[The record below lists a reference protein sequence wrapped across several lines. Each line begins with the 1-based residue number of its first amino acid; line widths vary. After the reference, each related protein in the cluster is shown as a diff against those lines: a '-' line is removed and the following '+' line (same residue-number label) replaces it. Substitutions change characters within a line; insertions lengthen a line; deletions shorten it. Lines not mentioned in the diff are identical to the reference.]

1 MSNTTA
7 SELLPLVDGDIL
19 VYRLGFAAQQD
30 EPLENVLHTVK
41 VVIAGITD
49 RFDAKRTEIFLTG
62 KENFRD
68 KIATLKPYKGN
79 RLDKPKPQYYSE
91 IRDYLIRVHGATV
104 VNFQEADDA
113 IGIRQM
119 EERGKSV
126 IVSIDKDLD
135 MIPGWHYKFTNGD
148 LYYVDK
154 LTAARHF
161 FKQVLTGDV
170 TDNIPGIKGMG
181 PRTAEKLLA
190 NKQDPEGWFDVV
202 VTEYKKAYK
211 DQWQSALDEMMQL
224 LWIRRKHNEVC
235 PWVSAHRRGTH
246 GSTPKESES
255 TTSPESDGESPTK
268 NSEDTSTQ

>member
-7 SELLPLVDGDIL
+7 SELLPLLDGDIL

-68 KIATLKPYKGN
+68 KIATLKAYKGN
-79 RLDKPKPQYYSE
+79 RLDKPKPQYYNE
-91 IRDYLIRVHGATV
+91 IRDYLIRVHGAVV

-190 NKQDPEGWFDVV
+190 KKQDPEGWFDVV

-211 DQWQSALDEMMQL
+211 DQWQSALNEMMQL

-235 PWVSAHRRGTH
+235 PWVSARQRDTH

-255 TTSPESDGESPTK
+255 TTSPELDGESPTK